1 MSSCETRS
9 CHDGAKI
16 NRRALDCQLLF
27 CCSDGLAFIRRC
39 AVTREQSSNA
49 RFDSLSFRKM
59 VILHRRT
66 TSETDRPVAWQ
77 EEHSPRRSITVN
89 ALILVRPAR
98 DGLAATSQEVS
109 GLRLDHVRVFVRT
122 HQRVELGGIAG
133 LDDEDPAFAKSILVD
148 RLGAIGEPRIRAHDD
163 AGYR

>member
-27 CCSDGLAFIRRC
+27 CSSDGPAFIRRF
-39 AVTREQSSNA
+39 AVARRQSSNA
-49 RFDSLSFRKM
+49 IFDSLLFRKM
-59 VILHRRT
+59 TIFDWDITLDADH
-66 TSETDRPVAWQ
+66 PVALQ
-77 EEHSPRRSITVN
+77 KQRSPRRSITVN
-89 ALILVRPAR
+89 ALNLGRPAP
-98 DGLAATSQEVS
+98 DGLVANSQWVS

-122 HQRVELGGIAG
+122 HQRIEFGGITG
-133 LDDEDPAFAKSILVD
+133 LDDEDPAFAKGILVD
-148 RLGAIGEPRIRAHDD
+148 RLGAIGKPRIRAHDD